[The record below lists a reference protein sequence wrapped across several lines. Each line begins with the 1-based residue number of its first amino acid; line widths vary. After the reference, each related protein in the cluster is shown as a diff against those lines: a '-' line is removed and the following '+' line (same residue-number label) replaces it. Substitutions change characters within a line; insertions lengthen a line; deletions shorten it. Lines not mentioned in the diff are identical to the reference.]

1 MILYNMPITAKY
13 LKDKKDK
20 KEKKEKKEKEKKEK
34 EKKKRVKKEVV
45 KQKQKQSQS
54 VVVNVVAPVRRRS
67 RPKPKLVV
75 PQRPTFIQTFQ
86 PQPQFNVPT
95 TNQLVPDGQRL
106 GVRVREAPAPMDVA
120 TPVAIATRLPFAD
133 ELLTK
138 SELRK
143 ARRAE
148 RYEEPF
154 KKKPKPV
161 KATPVKAVPKPLK
174 QKLILKEPPFKA
186 KPVPMEEEYMEPFM
200 EMGGRGVG
208 RPSLNRTPEEKKLA
222 AKEAKKKFNDKKKR
236 EKQEAEIREATNMIE
251 RRNLIQEEAITDIND
266 FMG

>member
-13 LKDKKDK
+13 LKDKKD
-20 KEKKEKKEKEKKEK
+20 KKEKKEKEKKEK

-138 SELRK
+138 SELARR